1 MTHSASVTITV
12 GTSTGLTISGLS
24 VADSAN
30 AADWSLQTNLH
41 VGSVQYGDRTFTCTA
56 VPAALTGQQWIR
68 TANDS
73 KGATAN
79 PLVRFTISTS
89 ATVAVAVDS
98 RIGRRSW
105 MDSSWTD
112 TGTSIRNNEG
122 TPRTFEVFT
131 KTFPAGQVSL
141 GPNGSTTSSMYM
153 IVVF

>member
-1 MTHSASVTITV
+1 VTINV
-12 GTSTGLTISGLS
+12 GTTTGLVISGLS

-41 VGSVQYGDRTFTCTA
+41 AGSVQYGDRTYTCTS

-73 KGATAN
+73 KGSTAN
-79 PLVRFTISTS
+79 PLVRFTISKS
-89 ATVAVAVDS
+89 ATVAVAVDT

-105 MDSSWTD
+105 MDSTWVD
-112 TGTSIRNNEG
+112 THTSIRNSES

-131 KTFPAGQVSL
+131 KTFPAGQVAL
-141 GPNGSTTSSMYM
+141 GPNGSTGSSNYM